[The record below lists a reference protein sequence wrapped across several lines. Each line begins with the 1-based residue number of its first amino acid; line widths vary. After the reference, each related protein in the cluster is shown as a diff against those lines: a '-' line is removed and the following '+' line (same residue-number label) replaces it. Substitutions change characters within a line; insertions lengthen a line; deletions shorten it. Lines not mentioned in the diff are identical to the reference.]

1 MVLTTVIFKRISGH
15 YIGDQKSLAANQKSL
30 AANCPFIVIMSSLVA
45 YSEHSYD
52 FLVWFNYR
60 NIAIYDGPTGLK
72 NHSLVIVTY
81 TTCNK

>member
-1 MVLTTVIFKRISGH
+1 
-15 YIGDQKSLAANQKSL
+15 
-30 AANCPFIVIMSSLVA
+30 MSSLVA